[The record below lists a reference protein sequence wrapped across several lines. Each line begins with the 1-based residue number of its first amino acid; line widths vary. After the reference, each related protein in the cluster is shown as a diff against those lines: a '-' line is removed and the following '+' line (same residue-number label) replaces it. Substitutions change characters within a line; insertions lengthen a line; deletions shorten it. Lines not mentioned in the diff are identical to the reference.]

1 MQEHKCLG
9 SMSLLLCLC
18 LSISLSLLLSLL
30 SSSYTCN
37 PAYRP
42 RCVQH
47 ATPSTPSTCTTPTFL
62 VRGPVPSRLIFSKVT
77 SVAMTRALS
86 CRLSWETHVLL
97 GLVLPCLHFSPFLY
111 HHHHHQEL
119 TLESNAKSKKNI
131 INFHFFCNFENLR
144 LIRPGSFMQFFCFIS
159 I

>member
-1 MQEHKCLG
+1 
-9 SMSLLLCLC
+9 MSLLLCLC

-77 SVAMTRALS
+77 SVAMTRAPS
-86 CRLSWETHVLL
+86 CRLSWETHVFL
-97 GLVLPCLHFSPFLY
+97 GLVLPCLHFSPFLFHHHH
-111 HHHHHQEL
+111 HHHHHQFPL
-119 TLESNAKSKKNI
+119 FFF
-131 INFHFFCNFENLR
+131 NFQNLR
-144 LIRPGSFMQFFCFIS
+144 LIRPGSFMQFFCFFCQFS
-159 I
+159 LQWTEKP